1 MRQPLALKNFDMR
14 HHQGSCAN
22 QRANLSLDALIGR
35 LPAYK
40 LRDLLPGRTL
50 TCCPRAER
58 QRKMI
63 NLAPI
68 RTAHRTFGGG
78 GSLNQKNKKNKKWGC
93 ELFGSTLGL

>member
-1 MRQPLALKNFDMR
+1 MRQPLALKKFDML

-63 NLAPI
+63 NLAPS
-68 RTAHRTFGGG
+68 RTAHRKPKKLWVVAVVQIG
-78 GSLNQKNKKNKKWGC
+78 GSFQMGC
-93 ELFGSTLGL
+93 

>member
-1 MRQPLALKNFDMR
+1 ML

-22 QRANLSLDALIGR
+22 QRANLSLDALIVR

-40 LRDLLPGRTL
+40 LRDLLLGRTL

-63 NLAPI
+63 NLALS

-78 GSLNQKNKKNKKWGC
+78 GVAKTKKIKKM
-93 ELFGSTLGL
+93 GL